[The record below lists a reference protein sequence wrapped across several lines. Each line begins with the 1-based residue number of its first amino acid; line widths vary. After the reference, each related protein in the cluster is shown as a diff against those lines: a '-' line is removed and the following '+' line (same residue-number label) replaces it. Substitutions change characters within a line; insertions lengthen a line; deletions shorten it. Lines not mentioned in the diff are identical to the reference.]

1 MNFLKVSVIIILV
14 NCYSRGYAWDDKT
27 THPTL
32 SRYASIAYF
41 DEGFLKQEVKGKVP
55 LEWIQDGVELEDSGS
70 IFQYING
77 TARSLN
83 HFHAPNRTL
92 TGAGLTDLKTGI
104 STVLWAQNGPYQVSK
119 GWEDWSWQKV
129 RDHYYNH
136 LTATSRESSDDHLA
150 RTLKGLGYQ
159 MHLIQD
165 MSQPNHV
172 RNDTHIWDGA
182 GWRNGLETWAKK
194 HDGKVRAILN
204 SSPFPAVPVDLKLP
218 FEDPALA
225 PVARLSDTRAYAASL
240 IPSASLGQGL
250 AEYTNANFFS
260 EDTCFANEGY
270 SSGHKHFFPYPR
282 KAETNLQQFIDNAL
296 ATNQTTDV
304 DNRTYDTF
312 RISRLNTTGEQLNCI
327 AVPGFNTRKYYQEIG
342 EGTTFYRSFVLDE
355 SCYEEYAQKLL
366 PRAVGYSKAMLDY
379 FYRGTIELSL
389 PTRGVYAL
397 AAPDGQFT
405 EIRVRARNTTVSS
418 EEMNNG
424 SIQLVIKYRLAQSD
438 PFQSEQ
444 VEVGP
449 ESYIVVP
456 EKNNVGSI
464 SRTTPTELVFD
475 LEADPEN
482 MFPLWATNVYIQVVY
497 RGQLGNEADAVAVGF
512 KDISEPTPMDV
523 FNNADKIC
531 IYGQWHDAG
540 TEATIALVP
549 EEVDAYAYNIAN
561 IFAKASSNTSA
572 SYASPTN
579 YTFSSADLLT
589 GGSFR
594 RLGFIL
600 TDYSFK
606 YSYREDWLETDP
618 NNPWD
623 NYWIA
628 AIYNGSAV
636 KNQTDPDGTYEP
648 PQMYTFRGSKMWGG
662 AGGIYINDP
671 YPADSECDYGAVQ

>member
-1 MNFLKVSVIIILV
+1 MKTLRISIIILLLIA
-14 NCYSRGYAWDDKT
+14 SRAYCWDDIK

-32 SRYASIAYF
+32 AEYSADSFFDMDILVKEINGKIAR
-41 DEGFLKQEVKGKVP
+41 Q
-55 LEWIQDGVELEDSGS
+55 WIRDGAELEDKGLF
-70 IFQYING
+70 FQFING

-83 HFHAPNRTL
+83 HFHAPNRPL
-92 TGAGLTDLKTGI
+92 AGAGLTDLKNGI
-104 STVLWAQNGPYQVSK
+104 SAVLWAQNGPYQISK

-129 RDHYYNH
+129 REHYYNH
-136 LTATSRESSDDHLA
+136 LTATTKQSSEENLA
-150 RTLKGLGYQ
+150 KTLKGLGYQ

-194 HDGKVRAILN
+194 HDGKVRSILN
-204 SSPFPAVPVDLKLP
+204 TTPIPTVTVDLKLP

-225 PVARLSDTRAYAASL
+225 PVARLSDTRTYASSL
-240 IPSASLGQGL
+240 TPSASLGQGL

-296 ATNQTTDV
+296 DTSQTTDV
-304 DNRTYDTF
+304 DNRTYGTF
-312 RISRLNTTGEQLNCI
+312 RISKQNTPGEHLDCI
-327 AVPGFNTRKYYQEIG
+327 AKPGFNTRKYLQESG
-342 EGTTFYRSFVLDE
+342 EGTAFYRSFVLDE

-379 FYRGTIELSL
+379 FYRGVIEISL
-389 PTRGVYAL
+389 PPRGVYAL
-397 AAPDGQFT
+397 AEPNGQFS
-405 EIRVRARNTTVSS
+405 EIRVRAKNTTTSG

-424 SIQLVIKYRLAQSD
+424 LIQLVIKYNLALSD
-438 PFQSEQ
+438 PFQSEP
-444 VEVGP
+444 VDVGP
-449 ESYIVVP
+449 GKYIVVS
-456 EKNNVGSI
+456 EKNNVRSI
-464 SRTTPTELVFD
+464 SRATPTELVFD
-475 LEADPEN
+475 LSANPEN
-482 MFPLWATNVYIQVVY
+482 LIPLWVTNVYMHVVY
-497 RGQLGNEADAVAVGF
+497 KGQLGLEPDSVAVGF

-549 EEVDAYAYNIAN
+549 EDVDAYAYNIAN
-561 IFAKASSNTSA
+561 IFAKASSPSSA
-572 SYASPTN
+572 SYASASN
-579 YTFSSADLLT
+579 FTFSSPDVLE
-589 GGSFR
+589 GGNFR
-594 RLGFIL
+594 RLGLIL

-606 YSYREDWLETDP
+606 YSFREDWLETDP
-618 NNPWD
+618 ENPWE

-628 AIYNGSAV
+628 AVYNGTAV
-636 KNQTDPDGTYEP
+636 KNQTDPDGTYDP
-648 PQMYTFRGSKMWGG
+648 PQMYPFRGSKMWWG

-671 YPADSECDYGAVQ
+671 YPPNSNCDWGAL